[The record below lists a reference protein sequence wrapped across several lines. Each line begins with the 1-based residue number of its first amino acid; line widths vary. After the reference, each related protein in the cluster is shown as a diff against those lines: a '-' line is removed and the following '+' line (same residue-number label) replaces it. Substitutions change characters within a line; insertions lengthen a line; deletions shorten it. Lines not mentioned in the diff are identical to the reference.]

1 MVLLKSLFS
10 FKFSETDLQPLM
22 EFQNIVRNDMVLRNF
37 SQLALLNETLMRMME
52 SRQRASVLALAV
64 GPPASRN
71 RPAEPRLS
79 PGEAEATK
87 KAETTKK
94 AEATKNYAARLEAT
108 KTYIISYYN
117 PQAGKTEVL
126 ETQSIACMKDDARQT
141 VEETLGMQSLY
152 PLYVFIA
159 APVMRQEI
167 VPWRLEQILDQHEYG
182 TPPPAS
188 PGGGVI
194 PVRRIAQTQA
204 EVTAAKKDVVT
215 VKAAVAGS
223 MVLKEKAGLAVGDE
237 IMVLEE
243 AVKALRAG
251 ETVDKA
257 LARLPPLTRARFT
270 AAVRNKRL
278 GTQAVVEL
286 LLSDAS
292 FLKTVKKKL
301 QTFGLG
307 DLATLVRML
316 RGLRKK
322 K

>member
-10 FKFSETDLQPLM
+10 FKFSEADLQPLM
-22 EFQNIVRNDMVLRNF
+22 DFQNIVRNDAVLRNF
-37 SQLALLNETLMRMME
+37 YQQGLLNETLMRMME

-64 GPPASRN
+64 GPPVSRN
-71 RPAEPRLS
+71 RPAEPLLS
-79 PGEAEATK
+79 TGGAEAV
-87 KAETTKK
+87 KK
-94 AEATKNYAARLEAT
+94 AEAAKRYARSAGEAEAT

-126 ETQSIACMKDDARQT
+126 ETRSIACMKDDARQT

-167 VPWRLEQILDQHEYG
+167 VPWRLEQILDQREYG

-204 EVTAAKKDVVT
+204 EITAAKKEAVT
-215 VKAAVAGS
+215 VKAAVAEC
-223 MVLKEKAGLAVGDE
+223 MMLKEKAGLAVGDE

-243 AVKALRAG
+243 TVKALRSG
-251 ETVDKA
+251 ETADKA
-257 LARLPPLTRARFT
+257 LARLPPLTRMRFT
-270 AAVRNKRL
+270 AALHNKRL
-278 GTQAVVEL
+278 GTQAVVEI

-316 RGLRKK
+316 RGLRKRK
-322 K
+322 